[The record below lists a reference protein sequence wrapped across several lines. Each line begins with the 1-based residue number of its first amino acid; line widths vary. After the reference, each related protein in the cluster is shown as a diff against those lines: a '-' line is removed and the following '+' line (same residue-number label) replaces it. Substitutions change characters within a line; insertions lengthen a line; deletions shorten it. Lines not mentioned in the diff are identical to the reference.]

1 MRLLPAVIVIPF
13 GILGAVMAYVNA
25 YDGWGHYPAIS
36 RRKRIGLAL
45 RAAGLAVLISIAGLA
60 IALLLLRE

>member
-1 MRLLPAVIVIPF
+1 MLAAIVLPF

-25 YDGWGHYPAIS
+25 YEGWSHFPAIS

-60 IALLLLRE
+60 IAIILIGE

>member
-45 RAAGLAVLISIAGLA
+45 RSAGLA
-60 IALLLLRE
+60 IAVILIGE

>member
-25 YDGWGHYPAIS
+25 YEGWSHYPTIS

-45 RAAGLAVLISIAGLA
+45 GAAGLAVLISIAGLA
-60 IALLLLRE
+60 IAIILIGE